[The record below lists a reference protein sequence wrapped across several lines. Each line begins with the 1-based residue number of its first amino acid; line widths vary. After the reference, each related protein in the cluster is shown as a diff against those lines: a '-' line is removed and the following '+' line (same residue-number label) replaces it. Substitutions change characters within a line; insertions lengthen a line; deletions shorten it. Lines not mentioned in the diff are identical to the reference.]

1 MNKQKMTAAAALLL
15 AARKHEIMLTHLPQD
30 CLPLDAAEAYA
41 VQDAVS
47 QALGAVGGWKVG
59 AKGPAAP
66 ASCAPMPAQLIFAA
80 PHHFAD
86 LRVAGERGIELEIA
100 VRMQHDLPS
109 RATPYTQAEVLAAV
123 ATIHPAIEIVSSR
136 YTRSEQSAAVSPL
149 EALADA
155 LSNGAFI
162 YGAGRSDLGQVDQ
175 LTQAAQ
181 LRFDGQEV
189 VSTVGG
195 NPVGDIWPLLTW
207 LANHLSA
214 RGEGLRAGQFVT
226 TGSCTGKLVAAPGTH
241 VRGDLP
247 GIGAVEISFAT
258 A

>member
-109 RATPYTQAEVLAAV
+109 RATPYTQADVLAAV
-123 ATIHPAIEIVSSR
+123 KTAVPTDVPPRLTSAPPAVV
-136 YTRSEQSAAVSPL
+136 APVPPL
-149 EALADA
+149 AIGTGRVTLRVCAL
-155 LSNGAFI
+155 
-162 YGAGRSDLGQVDQ
+162 
-175 LTQAAQ
+175 T
-181 LRFDGQEV
+181 
-189 VSTVGG
+189 T
-195 NPVGDIWPLLTW
+195 
-207 LANHLSA
+207 
-214 RGEGLRAGQFVT
+214 FVP
-226 TGSCTGKLVAAPGTH
+226 SQ
-241 VRGDLP
+241 
-247 GIGAVEISFAT
+247 
-258 A
+258 